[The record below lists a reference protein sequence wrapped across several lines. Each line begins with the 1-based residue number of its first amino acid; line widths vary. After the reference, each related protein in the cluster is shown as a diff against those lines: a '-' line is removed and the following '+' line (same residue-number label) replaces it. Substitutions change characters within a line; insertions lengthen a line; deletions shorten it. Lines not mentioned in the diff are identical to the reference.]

1 MNMINTFLL
10 AGCIILTGINRVLN
24 IKKCGKALYEIIRF
38 INLVKNNIR
47 FSSMDYEGL
56 VASGKNEHYAFIELG
71 ESISVSDCVGER
83 IKKEFCSFVEKI
95 GTTDEAGQMSIC
107 DEYSERFKNYYND
120 YKKSEKEKI
129 NVVGAVSTLC
139 VVCVLILGG

>member
-71 ESISVSDCVGER
+71 DINNKEIYALHMDIAGNT
-83 IKKEFCSFVEKI
+83 IK
-95 GTTDEAGQMSIC
+95 
-107 DEYSERFKNYYND
+107 N
-120 YKKSEKEKI
+120 
-129 NVVGAVSTLC
+129 
-139 VVCVLILGG
+139 ILK